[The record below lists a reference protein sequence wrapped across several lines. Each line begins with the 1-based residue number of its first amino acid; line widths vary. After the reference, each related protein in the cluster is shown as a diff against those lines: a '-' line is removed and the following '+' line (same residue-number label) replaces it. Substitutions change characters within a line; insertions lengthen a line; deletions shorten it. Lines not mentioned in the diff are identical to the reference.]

1 MFDEEFYCPVAHITD
16 GITFKVK
23 DKDMVKD
30 ELLGKYLLPVGELI
44 RQVDEQDAEEDSSV
58 DVGDLKRVGVHKV
71 VFLDGKKDHGTLEF
85 FVEFI
90 PVRMLSKTI
99 VVPGTYFNE
108 RKGNSVK
115 LYMNSDDDGS
125 APIVKYGG
133 DDGEEAKVWTPPRLW
148 HDIYHAICEAKHFI
162 YAVGWSFDVDQL
174 LLRGAELESTT
185 DSKYS
190 PKLGD
195 LLKQKSE
202 EGVVVNLMQW
212 DEPSSNF
219 AFPGMMS
226 TYDEKSRTFFRGTK
240 VTSRFMCMA
249 GGELGLGKMM
259 AFTHHQ
265 KFMVMDAPKG
275 SQSFCDGE
283 ERELLGFIGGIDV
296 TKGRWDNRKV
306 FALCLLCVSLAYFF
320 NCYLR
325 YFEIMFA
332 ASSFSNSSKPS
343 QGRYLQP
350 LFPY

>member
-85 FVEFI
+85 FAEFI

-133 DDGEEAKVWTPPRLW
+133 DDGEEVKVWTPPRLW

-162 YAVGWSFDVDQL
+162 YAAGWSFDVDQL

-265 KFMVMDAPKG
+265 KFMVMDAPKD
-275 SQSFCDGE
+275 SQICDGE
-283 ERELLGFIGGIDV
+283 QRELLGFIGGIDV

-325 YFEIMFA
+325 SFEIMFA